1 MMHFPKYISPV
12 KRYVHAHCF
21 LSHSEKFS
29 KVFNEQ
35 QAERRRLERERHALF
50 SADPFDPEVQKRIAE
65 EIR

>member
-1 MMHFPKYISPV
+1 MCMHIVF
-12 KRYVHAHCF
+12 F
-21 LSHSEKFS
+21 SHSEKFS